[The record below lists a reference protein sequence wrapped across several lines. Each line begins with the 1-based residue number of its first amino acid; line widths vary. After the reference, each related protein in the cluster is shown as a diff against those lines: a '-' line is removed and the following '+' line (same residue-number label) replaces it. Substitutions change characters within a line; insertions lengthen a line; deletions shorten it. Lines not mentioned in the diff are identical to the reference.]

1 MSIQTQIDRIVGLKN
16 RIGAVLR
23 EWGISPVSN
32 DLDGYTET
40 LEGIQNR
47 GTGGGEISEKSG
59 SVQIQQGYYSGTGNV
74 QIAPAEQ
81 QKIVPGN
88 IKQGVTVLG
97 VTGDYSGDAANLQSK
112 TITPT
117 ETAQNVTADP
127 GYDALSQVTVNPI
140 PGQYKDVSAV
150 TAIEADVLSGK
161 IIVTEDGNVTG
172 TMENRGAVSGALG
185 LTVSS
190 YTVPAGYHNGNGRV
204 TLSSD
209 IEEALAAI

>member
-74 QIAPAEQ
+74 QITPAEQ

-117 ETAQNVTADP
+117 EMAQNVTADP

-140 PGQYKDVSAV
+140 PEIYQDVSGV
-150 TAIEADVLSGK
+150 TAGSSDVLSGK
-161 IIVTEDGNVTG
+161 VIVTEDGNVTG
-172 TMENRGAVSGALG
+172 TMENRGAISGSLG
-185 LTVSS
+185 LTASS

>member
-47 GTGGGEISEKSG
+47 GTGGGEIISKSG
-59 SVQIQQGYYSGTGNV
+59 SVSIPAGYYDGTGQV
-74 QIAPAEQ
+74 KISDDEQ
-81 QKIVPGN
+81 AKIIGSN
-88 IKQGVTVLG
+88 IKQGVTILNVPG
-97 VTGDYSGDAANLQSK
+97 TYSGEAVNLQSK

-117 ETAQNVTADP
+117 KSQQTVSADS
-127 GYDALSQVTVNPI
+127 GYDALSQVVVNPI
-140 PGQYKDVSAV
+140 PETYQDVTGV
-150 TAIEADVLSGK
+150 TAGSSDVLSGK
-161 IIVTEDGNVTG
+161 VIVTEDGNVTG
-172 TMENRGAVSGALG
+172 TMENRGAVSGSLG

>member
-32 DLDGYTET
+32 DLDGYTKT

-117 ETAQNVTADP
+117 ERVQNVTADP

-140 PGQYKDVSAV
+140 PGRYKDVSAV

-161 IIVTEDGNVTG
+161 IIVTEDGEVSG
-172 TMENRGAVSGALG
+172 TMENRGSMNGTVGLDDESYEVSAGYWSG
-185 LTVSS
+185 GTVSIDES
-190 YTVPAGYHNGNGRV
+190 IENA
-204 TLSSD
+204 LSE
-209 IEEALAAI
+209 I

>member
-59 SVQIQQGYYSGTGNV
+59 SVQIRQGYYSGTGNV

-97 VTGDYSGDAANLQSK
+97 VTGDYSGDVANLQSK

-127 GYDALSQVTVNPI
+127 GYDALSQVIVESI
-140 PGQYKDVSAV
+140 PETYQDITGV
-150 TAIEADVLSGK
+150 TAGSSDVLSGK
-161 IIVTEDGNVTG
+161 VIVTEDGEITG
-172 TMENRGAVSGALG
+172 TMENRGAVSGSLG

-209 IEEALAAI
+209 IEEALAVI

>member
-59 SVQIQQGYYSGTGNV
+59 SVQIQQGYYSETGNV

-140 PGQYKDVSAV
+140 PEIYQDVSGV
-150 TAIEADVLSGK
+150 TATAADVLFGK
-161 IIVTEDGNVTG
+161 TIVTEDGNVSG
-172 TMENRGAVSGALG
+172 TMQNRGSMNGTVGLSKESYSVSAGYWSG
-185 LTVSS
+185 GTVSIDDS
-190 YTVPAGYHNGNGRV
+190 
-204 TLSSD
+204 
-209 IEEALAAI
+209 IENALAEI

>member
-1 MSIQTQIDRIVGLKN
+1 MSIQTQINRIVGLKN

-59 SVQIQQGYYSGTGNV
+59 SVQILQGYYSGTGNV
-74 QIAPAEQ
+74 QIAPDEQ
-81 QKIVPGN
+81 QKIVSGN
-88 IKQGVTVLG
+88 IKQGVTILG
-97 VTGDYSGDAANLQSK
+97 VTGDYSGDAANLQNK

-117 ETAQNVTADP
+117 EMEQNVTADP

-140 PGQYKDVSAV
+140 PNRYKDISSV
-150 TAIEADVLSGK
+150 TATAADVLSGK
-161 IIVTEDGNVTG
+161 IIVTEDGTVSG
-172 TMENRGAVSGALG
+172 TMKNQGSMNGTVGLDDESYEVSAGYWSG
-185 LTVSS
+185 GTVSIDES
-190 YTVPAGYHNGNGRV
+190 IENA
-204 TLSSD
+204 LSE
-209 IEEALAAI
+209 I

>member
-117 ETAQNVTADP
+117 ETEQNVTADT

-140 PGQYKDVSAV
+140 PGQYKDVSTV
-150 TAIEADVLSGK
+150 TAIAADVLSGK
-161 IIVTEDGNVTG
+161 IIVTEDGEVSG
-172 TMENRGAVSGALG
+172 TMENRGRMNGTVGMDDESYEVSAGYWSG
-185 LTVSS
+185 GTVSIDES
-190 YTVPAGYHNGNGRV
+190 IENA
-204 TLSSD
+204 LSE
-209 IEEALAAI
+209 I

>member
-59 SVQIQQGYYSGTGNV
+59 SVQIRQGYYSGTGNV

-81 QKIVPGN
+81 QKIVPEN

-117 ETAQNVTADP
+117 EMVQNVTADP
-127 GYDALSQVTVNPI
+127 GYDALSQVVVNPI
-140 PGQYKDVSAV
+140 PATYQDVTGV
-150 TAIEADVLSGK
+150 TAGSSDVLFGK
-161 IIVTEDGNVTG
+161 VIVTEDGNVTG
-172 TMENRGAVSGALG
+172 TMENRGAVSGSLG

>member
-59 SVQIQQGYYSGTGNV
+59 SVQIQQGYYSETGNV

-140 PGQYKDVSAV
+140 PEIYQDVSGV
-150 TAIEADVLSGK
+150 TATAADVLFGK
-161 IIVTEDGNVTG
+161 TIVTEDGT
-172 TMENRGAVSGALG
+172 ER
-185 LTVSS
+185 
-190 YTVPAGYHNGNGRV
+190 
-204 TLSSD
+204 LS
-209 IEEALAAI
+209 

>member
-1 MSIQTQIDRIVGLKN
+1 MSLQTQIDRIVRLKN

-59 SVQIQQGYYSGTGNV
+59 SVQIQQGYYSETGNV

-127 GYDALSQVTVNPI
+127 GYDALSQVVVNPI
-140 PGQYKDVSAV
+140 PATYQDVTGV
-150 TAIEADVLSGK
+150 TAGSSDVLSGK
-161 IIVTEDGNVTG
+161 VIVTEDGNVTG
-172 TMENRGAVSGALG
+172 TMENRGAISGSLG
-185 LTVSS
+185 LTASS